1 MIRYVLKCIYRIFM
15 AGSLRWFTY
24 LSDDGTDWAIFLD
37 ESNTEAANPLAGQ
50 NGAPVGQNYKP
61 PSNLKP
67 RYAVF
72 GNQAATRQIKVT
84 ILNQTIYNALDNADT
99 IPDPINPADTL
110 AFIRKRPEVITPVP
124 SVFDTGLN
132 DGDN

>member
-1 MIRYVLKCIYRIFM
+1 MIRYVLKVYIVFFM

-24 LSDDGTDWAIFLD
+24 ISDDGTDWSIFLD
-37 ESNTEAANPLAGQ
+37 ESNTEAANPVAGQ

-67 RYAVF
+67 RYAVY
-72 GNQAATRQIKVT
+72 GNQAATRQIRVV

-99 IPDPINPADTL
+99 IPDPFDAGGTL
-110 AFIRKRPEVITPVP
+110 AFIRKRPEVISPVP